1 MTLNEM
7 KAGESA
13 LITAVGGRG
22 RAQMQIAR
30 YGAHSANPCDA
41 SKGRA
46 DGRSDR
52 DNGARL

>member
-30 YGAHSANPCDA
+30 YGAHSANPCDV

-52 DNGARL
+52 DNGSRL